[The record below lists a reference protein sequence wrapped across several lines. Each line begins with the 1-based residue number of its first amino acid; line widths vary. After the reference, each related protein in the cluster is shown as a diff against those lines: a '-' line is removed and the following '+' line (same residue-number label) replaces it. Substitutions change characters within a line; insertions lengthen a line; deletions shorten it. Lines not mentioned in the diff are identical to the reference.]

1 VLGWLAGAG
10 SAADAIDADLT
21 VGFLGR
27 MASQTTESVTL
38 QGYTVT
44 RYPARLALAE

>member
-27 MASQTTESVTL
+27 MATQTTESVTL

-44 RYPARLALAE
+44 RYPARLTLVE